1 MDREQRTNRE
11 QKNNQ
16 KVNAEAFL
24 MNEKYPFIPLSF
36 HGTYGTD
43 TQHNKGTF
51 QRLGTFSWALT
62 MIEGIPLRMGC
73 TNGSHHTN
81 TIKR

>member
-1 MDREQRTNRE
+1 MDIEQQTNRE
-11 QKNNQ
+11 QTNEQK

-36 HGTYGTD
+36 HSTYGTD

-51 QRLGTFSWALT
+51 QKLGTT
-62 MIEGIPLRMGC
+62 PLHLWVEEC
-73 TNGSHHTN
+73 PILES
-81 TIKR
+81 